1 VRFFLGVVHYNLS
14 LGVSCNRTT
23 LRTNLH
29 HWRHFFLGEAGKK
42 GIIAVIDQSVYSAT
56 NFLVGLLMARML
68 PKEDF
73 GTYAIFYSIATFLI
87 GIQGSF
93 LSGPMMVLGA
103 SKSPAEGSP
112 YFSSLLQMQAVC
124 AMVLAFLTFLVFQFF
139 YRQNVDQLLLLL
151 FCLTFLSMSIQEFI
165 RRLLMTRL
173 QAASVLINDALLGF
187 LLIGSLSSA
196 LFFWSSDAIPLS
208 LKLIV
213 MCVLFSFISASILG
227 LSQIKDVVSLRPEL
241 QLWKVHLNENWRF
254 GKWLFGTSIGSAAF
268 SQLNIMIVGALGGRQ
283 ASANFEA
290 TRLIVAPVQVLLF
303 AAGNYL
309 TPVASRRYNE
319 GGIPALRNLFM
330 RIAPLWYGVFVIY
343 AVVGTLLAPEVMTL
357 FYGQKYVGYESVA
370 VLWILVFFVLGLKQ
384 FPGMAL
390 IAMRRPDAAMGIT
403 LTIGCLT
410 LILTVWLTIEG
421 GETLAVL
428 ARLIG
433 EFLLFIGFLW
443 YTIKLSRSE
452 VRERYSR

>member
-1 VRFFLGVVHYNLS
+1 
-14 LGVSCNRTT
+14 
-23 LRTNLH
+23 
-29 HWRHFFLGEAGKK
+29 
-42 GIIAVIDQSVYSAT
+42 
-56 NFLVGLLMARML
+56 ML

-73 GTYAIFYSIATFLI
+73 GTYAIFYSVATFLI

-103 SKSPAEGSP
+103 SKSAVEGSS

-124 AMVLAFLTFLVFQFF
+124 AMMLAFLTFLLFQFF
-139 YRQNVDQLLLLL
+139 DGQNVDQLLLLL

-173 QAASVLINDALLGF
+173 QAGSVLVNDALLGF
-187 LLIGSLSSA
+187 LLIGSLISA
-196 LFFWSSDAIPLS
+196 LFYSSSDAVPVS

-227 LSQIKDVVSLRPEL
+227 LSQIKDVVSFRLDL
-241 QLWKVHLNENWRF
+241 QRWKVHLMENWQF

-309 TPVASRRYNE
+309 TPLASRRYSE
-319 GGIPALRNLFM
+319 GGIPALRTLFM
-330 RIAPLWYGVFVIY
+330 RIAPLWYSVFVIY
-343 AVVGTLLAPEVMTL
+343 AVVGTLLARDITTL
-357 FYGQKYVGYESVA
+357 FYGQKYAGYESVT

-384 FPGMAL
+384 YPGMAL
-390 IAMRRPDAAMGIT
+390 IAMRRPDAAMAIT
-403 LTIGCLT
+403 LGIGFLT
-410 LILTVWLTIEG
+410 LILTVWLTIQG

-433 EFLLFIGFLW
+433 EVLLFIGFLW
-443 YTIKLSRSE
+443 YTIKLVRSGA
-452 VRERYSR
+452 R